1 MKALPYSRIVHCLV
15 ALATALGL
23 AAFWLGRRLNAL
35 HLWRALDGAVALMM
49 WGTAAFLLKSLF

>member
-23 AAFWLGRRLNAL
+23 AAPAQAVRLKEIAAVQGVRSKIGRASCRE
-35 HLWRALDGAVALMM
+35 RE
-49 WGTAAFLLKSLF
+49 